1 MTNLT
6 AAFSVERVALMP
18 TRLGTIAQECS
29 EIISKGNAS
38 MIRSHKLKRIQA
50 HSGFPQSTLT
60 QAKKCRATIQ
70 NWENPAQKHFRN
82 GRPLQTTR
90 PPNVSNQRRS

>member
-18 TRLGTIAQECS
+18 TRLGTIAQDCS

-38 MIRSHKLKRIQA
+38 MIRYHWLKKIQA
-50 HSGFPQSTLT
+50 HSGFSQSTLK
-60 QAKKCRATIQ
+60 QAKKCRTTIQ
-70 NWENPAQKHFRN
+70 NWKNPAQKHFQN
-82 GRPLQTTR
+82 
-90 PPNVSNQRRS
+90 